1 MDAMAIH
8 EILEQYQQLLNK
20 IPGILSSKIIS
31 GDGNAISEIHILADM
46 HRGPKQISRD
56 IQSALLARYNQP
68 VDHKII
74 SIAQIDEG
82 TFMDSSFRLSISS
95 IQLSTQPGRI
105 EAKVVL
111 AKEDQTFEGVA
122 LGGNSIKGR
131 CRVIA
136 EATLN
141 AVHQFLNR
149 YYIFVLYDTIQFAIG
164 DRSAVATAVF
174 HFGEAG
180 EECLSGSSI
189 IKNDENEAVV
199 RATLDAINRRLMQY
213 SQKQGANLR

>member
-1 MDAMAIH
+1 MPVQ
-8 EILEQYQQLLNK
+8 EVLEQFQQLLNK
-20 IPGILSSKIIS
+20 IPGILSSKIVS
-31 GDGNAISEIHILADM
+31 GDGNAITEIHILSDM
-46 HRGPKQISRD
+46 RRAPKQISRD
-56 IQSALLARYNQP
+56 VQSALLARYNQP

-82 TFMDSSFRLSISS
+82 TWMDSSFRLCISS

-111 AKEDQTFEGVA
+111 AKEDQTFEGSA
-122 LGGNSIKGR
+122 ISGNSMKGR
-131 CRVIA
+131 YRVIA

-149 YYIFVLYDTIQFAIG
+149 YYLFVLYDTIQFSIG
-164 DRSAVATAVF
+164 DRSAVATAVL
-174 HFGEAG
+174 HFGEVG

-189 IKNDENEAVV
+189 IKNDENEAIV

-213 SQKQGANLR
+213 SLK